1 MDYTTKNEQTN
12 ISIDHLNRT
21 HFNKNVLL
29 KKVNNNRALST
40 FALDKNLMKLFK
52 RKCLDNN
59 VSMKEQITQL
69 IQTFLNE
76 K

>member
-12 ISIDHLNRT
+12 ISIDHLN
-21 HFNKNVLL
+21 
-29 KKVNNNRALST
+29 KVNNNRALST